1 MYRSGR
7 QERAED
13 TDAQRDRTAVD
24 ELARDPRLLRRRRR
38 VDVPD
43 ELDELLLRALGAV
56 DESEDPDDERQKRDG
71 GEEEL
76 ERDRAREEG
85 TFVVREGGGDGAR
98 VADECPDG
106 GQDAA
111 SLVGAG
117 LSGAFV
123 SDFFSAFVSP
133 VVSPFASDFVSLFLS
148 LFLSLFASLFASL
161 FVSELALAES
171 ELFSAGRLS
180 VLYQPDPLKTMAGV
194 EMRRRGFLPQLGH
207 FSSALSLYDWTAE
220 NTWPQWSQR

>member
-1 MYRSGR
+1 VYRSGR

-24 ELARDPRLLRRRRR
+24 ELARDPRLLRGRRRI
-38 VDVPD
+38 DVPD

-71 GEEEL
+71 GEEQL

-111 SLVGAG
+111 SLFGAG

-123 SDFFSAFVSP
+123 SDFFSVFVSLL
-133 VVSPFASDFVSLFLS
+133 VSPFASDFVSLFLS
-148 LFLSLFASLFASL
+148 LFASL
-161 FVSELALAES
+161 FVSELVLPES

-207 FSSALSLYDWTAE
+207 FSSASSLYDWTAE